1 MSASKPTRIAVVGA
15 GSWGT
20 ALAMLLARN
29 GHRAL
34 LWARDPAH
42 VADMQSQGCNARYLP
57 DITFPDGLTVTND
70 LEACV
75 KQAEAVLLV
84 CPSHAFAE
92 VLDRIAA
99 VRAKDQPLF
108 WATKGFE
115 HGSGRFLHQLVEERV
130 DTPAR
135 GIVTGPSFAL
145 EVAQGKPTAV
155 TVASFDPKAAQWFA
169 GLLHG
174 PSFRAYS
181 SGDVVGAE
189 IGGAVKNVLAVATG
203 IADGMEL
210 GHNTRAALITRG
222 AAESLRLGLAMG
234 AHAETFMGLAGI
246 GDLVLT
252 CTGDLSRNRRFG
264 LALGRGIPAEQAVK
278 DIGQVV
284 EGIHTATEVRRLAK
298 EHGVEMPIAEVTWA
312 IIHQGKSPQEGVR
325 ELLAR
330 QPRPEGE

>member
-1 MSASKPTRIAVVGA
+1 
-15 GSWGT
+15 
-20 ALAMLLARN
+20 MLLARN
-29 GHRAL
+29 GHRVFM
-34 LWARDPAH
+34 WARDPEH
-42 VADMQSQGCNARYLP
+42 VQAMADAGENTRYLP
-57 DITFPDGLTVTND
+57 ELAFPPGLSVSAD
-70 LEACV
+70 LEQCV
-75 KQAEAVLLV
+75 AQADAVLLV

-92 VLDRIAA
+92 VLDKVAA
-99 VRAKDQPLF
+99 VRPKDQPLF

-115 HGSGRFLHQLVEERV
+115 HGSGRFLHELVEERI

-135 GIVTGPSFAL
+135 GVVTGPSFAL
-145 EVAQGKPTAV
+145 EVAQGKPTAC
-155 TVASFDPKAAQWFA
+155 TVASFDPKAGEWFA

-174 PSFRAYS
+174 NSFRAYHS
-181 SGDVVGAE
+181 SDVVGAE

-222 AAESLRLGLAMG
+222 SAESTRLGLAMG
-234 AHAETFMGLAGI
+234 AKPETFMGLAGI

-264 LALGRGIPAEQAVK
+264 LALGRGIQADQAVR

-284 EGIHTATEVRRLAK
+284 EGIHTATEVRRLAQ

-312 IIHQGKSPQEGVR
+312 IIHQGKSPQDGLQ
-325 ELLAR
+325 ELLSR
-330 QPRPEGE
+330 QPRPEGV